1 MEIPED
7 QTPPPSSWTPVELG
21 AYIGKSQ
28 AFSFLARHCSAAEA
42 QCLKRIHETAAYE
55 ALGLTWDRFCPQ
67 HLGISRSHAD
77 RIIHKLHEFGETY
90 FQLAGITQ
98 VSAESYRLIAPAVT
112 GECLEI
118 DGEVIPITQENA
130 VRIRQAV
137 QTLRGDLRRARD
149 REPHP
154 DIIGLRIRLE
164 ACFTEMSRKAGSVL
178 NAESKAGLQGL
189 VGFSQDR
196 LKRVAVALA
205 G

>member
-7 QTPPPSSWTPVELG
+7 QTPPPASLTPVELG

-42 QCLKRIHETAAYE
+42 QCLKRLRETAAYE
-55 ALGLTWDRFCPQ
+55 TLGLNWDQFCLQ

-98 VSAESYRLIAPAVT
+98 ISAESYRLIAPAVT
-112 GECLEI
+112 GEGLEI

-130 VRIRQAV
+130 VRIRLAV

-154 DIIGLRIRLE
+154 DIIGLQIRLE
-164 ACFTEMSRKAGSVL
+164 ACFTEMSRKAGTVL

-196 LKRVAVALA
+196 LKRVAAALA
-205 G
+205 D

>member
-1 MEIPED
+1 MEIPQD
-7 QTPPPSSWTPVELG
+7 QTPPPASWTPVEIG

-42 QCLKRIHETAAYE
+42 QCLKRIRETAAYE
-55 ALGLTWDRFCPQ
+55 TLGLTWDQFCPQ

-77 RIIHKLHEFGETY
+77 RIIHKLDEFGETY

-98 VSAESYRLIAPAVT
+98 ISAESYRLIAPAVT
-112 GECLEI
+112 GEGLEI

-164 ACFTEMSRKAGSVL
+164 ACFTEMSRKAGNVL

-196 LKRVAVALA
+196 LKRVAAALA